1 MAESFFQEGPA
12 TCFDLRPKEAYR
24 FTNFA
29 LAEAAENHLEL
40 ESCLLVENYT
50 HLFLLDTFAIF
61 GVTSSP
67 TKVGVS
73 SSNRLPDFS
82 FLTPASVSMS
92 LPEPCLASRFKA
104 LIVSF

>member
-67 TKVGVS
+67 TKLVAEP
-73 SSNRLPDFS
+73 RLRWPG
-82 FLTPASVSMS
+82 
-92 LPEPCLASRFKA
+92 LPLVHERL
-104 LIVSF
+104 